1 MHGNKLIHLVAA
13 WSLRSKVE
21 EGGEEEGA
29 RVTEDN
35 GVIGRKCHRRRD
47 WDICGNDDEEINEEK
62 DMRV

>member
-1 MHGNKLIHLVAA
+1 MAA
-13 WSLRSKVE
+13 WRLRSEVE
-21 EGGEEEGA
+21 EGDEEEGA

-47 WDICGNDDEEINEEK
+47 WEICGNDDEEINEEK